1 MKAEEKRNRIARM
14 RREKQLQLQRRRRMK
29 FLLRLLALILAVLL
43 PAGLLIRWKAG
54 SAGEMVEGTA
64 IKTEAATEKAAEK
77 GEVKSGG
84 QLYTKDQV
92 RPVESGVT
100 APIGQN
106 NIDIATTRVD
116 SETPL
121 AMRESLPS
129 SFNGFAKTAET
140 RAITEEEIFSTYAL
154 LVDEESDTIVGTRL
168 ERERICP
175 ASMTK
180 VLTILVAA
188 EAITEEQL
196 DDTFTVTREIT
207 DYGFINDCSMVGFLE
222 GEEVTVRDLFYG
234 TVLSSGADAALG
246 LAIYT
251 AGSQEAFMERMN
263 RKLEELGLSESA
275 HFTNCVGLYDEEHY
289 CSLYDMAVMMKA
301 AIRNEWCKT
310 LLAAR
315 TYTTAATP
323 EHPEGIAISNW
334 FIRRIEDKDT
344 GGKVVA
350 AKTGYVIQSGNCAVS
365 YGEFAGGKTYIC
377 VTADAHSSWRSIY
390 DHVEIYNCYTSD
402 K

>member
-1 MKAEEKRNRIARM
+1 MRAEERQNRIARM
-14 RREKQLQLQRRRRMK
+14 RREKQLQMQRRRRMR
-29 FLLRLLALILAVLL
+29 FILRLSALGLAVLIPL
-43 PAGLLIRWKAG
+43 GLLIRWKVG
-54 SAGEMVEGTA
+54 SGETAKTGSLQTVEDESTR
-64 IKTEAATEKAAEK
+64 IES
-77 GEVKSGG
+77 GE

-92 RPVESGVT
+92 RNLESGVEKAQRET
-100 APIGQN
+100 EEEEVLPFEFSEFA
-106 NIDIATTRVD
+106 ATSD
-116 SETPL
+116 
-121 AMRESLPS
+121 
-129 SFNGFAKTAET
+129 T

-154 LVDEESDTIVGTRL
+154 LVDEGEDTVVGTRQ
-168 ERERICP
+168 ERERISP

-196 DDTFTVTREIT
+196 DDTFTITQEIT
-207 DYGFINDCSMVGFLE
+207 DYGFINDCSMVGFLV

-251 AGSQEAFMERMN
+251 AGSQEAFVERMN
-263 RKLEELGLSESA
+263 QKLEELGLSASA

-289 CSLYDMAVMMKA
+289 CSIYDMAVMMKA
-301 AIRNEWCKT
+301 AIHNRWCKT
-310 LLAAR
+310 LLSAR
-315 TYTTAATP
+315 TYTTAPTP
-323 EHPEGIAISNW
+323 QHPEGIAISNW
-334 FIRRIEDKDT
+334 FIRRIEDKDA
-344 GGKVVA
+344 GGAITA
-350 AKTGYVIQSGNCAVS
+350 AKTGYVMQSGNCAVS

-390 DHVEIYNCYTSD
+390 DHVEIYKRYASG